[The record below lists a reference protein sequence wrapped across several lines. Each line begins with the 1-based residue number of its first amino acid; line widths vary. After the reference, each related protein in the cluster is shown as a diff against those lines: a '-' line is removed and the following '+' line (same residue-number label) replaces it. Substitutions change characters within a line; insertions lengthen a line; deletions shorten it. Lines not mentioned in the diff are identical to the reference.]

1 MATKLQFHM
10 LSFLTEVTSWHC
22 PFNIYQH
29 SKYMGKSSR
38 IFWLMS
44 EAYSK
49 PCYTSNMIHFAKIVN
64 SFQLSVVNCLR
75 KKLYLRSLKGIN
87 LWMIF
92 AEAFYK
98 KSVLR
103 NFSKFTGK
111 HLCQSLFP
119 NKIADLRPAFL
130 WKKRLWQR
138 HFPVNLEAATRGVL

>member
-1 MATKLQFHM
+1 MATKLRFHM

-111 HLCQSLFP
+111 HLCQSLFSTCFRE
-119 NKIADLRPAFL
+119 NFVKISKNTFSDRHLRWL
-130 WKKRLWQR
+130 LLSSQKQ
-138 HFPVNLEAATRGVL
+138 